1 MGVELDSPET
11 EDNSEDDS
19 VESLR
24 EIADAFNTAV
34 SVSVQFHGHQY
45 KGDIVEIKIGE
56 FLAFRVKK
64 PDDGLVRVPIDYD
77 EITIR
82 VLMMSG
88 EVKSYKTRLINKN
101 IPLLLLQFPDKEM
114 EAFIRSHP
122 RHHVNLSSPIILESR
137 EEVEL
142 EKEVTG
148 LGTITNLSEGGCQ
161 IVTSL
166 KLERGD
172 RVKVFINMTD
182 SGAREMNC
190 LVKRGI
196 PDANG
201 VITYGL
207 RFTGL
212 NIRTMRELEE
222 FMKRTIPQRYES

>member
-1 MGVELDSPET
+1 MELDAPESK
-11 EDNSEDDS
+11 DNS

-24 EIADAFNTAV
+24 QIADAFNTAV
-34 SVSVQFHGHQY
+34 TVSVEFHGHQY

-56 FLAFRVKK
+56 FFAFRVKK

-82 VLMMSG
+82 VLMISG
-88 EVKSYKTRLINKN
+88 EVKSFKTRLLNKN

-114 EAFIRSHP
+114 ETFIRSHP
-122 RHHVNLSSPIILESR
+122 RHHVNISSPIILESR

-161 IVTSL
+161 ITSSL
-166 KLERGD
+166 KLQRGD
-172 RVKVFINMTD
+172 RIKIFINMTD
-182 SGAREMNC
+182 TGAREMTGT
-190 LVKRGI
+190 VRRAV
-196 PDANG
+196 PDAAG
-201 VITYGL
+201 VVTYGL
-207 RFTGL
+207 RFVGL

-222 FMKRTIPQRYES
+222 FMRRTIPQRYES